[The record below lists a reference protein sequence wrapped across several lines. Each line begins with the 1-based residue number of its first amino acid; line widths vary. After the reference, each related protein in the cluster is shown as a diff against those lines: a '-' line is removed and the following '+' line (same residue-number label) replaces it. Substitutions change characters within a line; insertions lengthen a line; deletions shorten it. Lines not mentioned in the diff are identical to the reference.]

1 MFVSRKASVTD
12 TIMFIGL
19 KQSKNLTKS
28 HFVRLT
34 SAYGYEI
41 GGTVRH
47 KTQYFSFK
55 PNGYCHEVLLVHS
68 AY

>member
-12 TIMFIGL
+12 TIMFIAL
-19 KQSKNLTKS
+19 KQSENLTKR
-28 HFVRLT
+28 HFVRST
-34 SAYGYEI
+34 SACGYEI
-41 GGTVRH
+41 GGAVRH

-55 PNGYCHEVLLVHS
+55 LNRYCHEVLLVHS